1 MNSTKTRF
9 TLINPWVWKM
19 AWRDGR
25 HHVQRLFLFLLS
37 IVMGT
42 AALVAIQSMSD
53 NLKTDI
59 DEQAKTLLGADLVIS
74 NRQPFTDE
82 MQAFIDSLGGERSR
96 EITFASMIYFKKSNG
111 TRLIQVRAIEGEF
124 PYYGALET
132 TPPEASQSFRAGAKA
147 LADHGLMLQF
157 NAEAGDTI
165 TLGEKS
171 FVIEGRLL
179 KVPGESAAMQLV
191 SPPVYIPMKDVEA
204 TNLLK
209 RGSRVVHRVYFKF
222 NAGTDMIELS
232 EKIKGRLQQL
242 QLGFETVE
250 SRKATL
256 GKVFQ
261 DLYRYLNLVGFVA
274 LLLGCVGV
282 ASAVYVF
289 INQKIATIAVL
300 RCIGARARE
309 TFAIH
314 LIQVTAIALT
324 GSFLGAVLGSAIQIF
339 LPALLKDFVPVDVTP
354 HISWSSI
361 LTGVTVSLSMA
372 LLFALFPLINIRRI
386 SPLHTLRSDFNEN
399 ESRDILRILLLAI
412 IVVVVSLF
420 SGMQMGRWSY
430 GIGFTIAM
438 AVVFGLIILVAK
450 LMMRLVKVS
459 FPRSWS
465 YVWRQGLAN
474 LYRPHN
480 QTVMLML
487 SVGLGTFLISGL
499 YLMQDTLIKQVAVAD
514 SGKQPNL
521 VFFDIQNDQQQEAE
535 QLVHNMGAPV
545 LQKVPIVT
553 MRVAEIKGRTL
564 EDLRKDSTSNVP
576 RWLREFRCTY
586 RDSLTST
593 ETILQGRPGKPVVG
607 NDTIFISVEKGIADN
622 MRVTIGD
629 TIVFDVQGV
638 PMITVVGSIREV
650 NWRRVQPNFFVVF
663 PTGVLESAPQFW
675 VLVTRVASADQS
687 AALQQVMVK
696 RFPNI
701 SAVDL
706 ALILR
711 TVDEILDKISFV
723 IRFMALFSI
732 ITGLIV
738 LVGAVLT
745 SRFQRIQESVL
756 LRTLGAVRKQ
766 ITNIMGIEYLWLGTF
781 AASSGCV
788 LALLCNWALTV
799 FVFDFQYDP
808 SIAPV
813 AVVFFVIVAVT
824 VFLGMF
830 ITRDISRKPPLEV
843 LRREA

>member
-1 MNSTKTRF
+1 MFNS
-9 TLINPWVWKM
+9 WVWKM

-25 HHVQRLFLFLLS
+25 HHVQRLLLFLLS

-59 DEQAKTLLGADLVIS
+59 DDQAKTLLGADLVIS
-74 NRQPFTDE
+74 SRQSFSDE
-82 MQAFIDSLGGERSR
+82 MQAFLDSLGGERSR
-96 EITFASMIYFKKSNG
+96 EITFASMIYFKKTGG

-132 TPPEASQSFRAGAKA
+132 SPAEAAGEFRKGSKA
-147 LADHGLMLQF
+147 LVDHGLMLQF
-157 NAEAGDTI
+157 EAEAGDTI
-165 TLGEKS
+165 TLGDKS
-171 FVIEGRLL
+171 FLIEGRLL
-179 KVPGESAAMQLV
+179 KVPGESAATQLV
-191 SPPVYIPMKDVEA
+191 SPPVYIPMKDIEA
-204 TNLLK
+204 TNLFK
-209 RGSRVVHRVYFKF
+209 RGSRVVHRVYFRLD
-222 NAGTDMIELS
+222 AGTDMIALT
-232 EKIKGRLQQL
+232 EKIKPRLQQF
-242 QLGFETVE
+242 QLGFETVD
-250 SRKATL
+250 SRKAAL

-282 ASAVYVF
+282 ASAVHVF
-289 INQKIATIAVL
+289 INQKISTIAVL

-314 LIQVTAIALT
+314 LIQVTAIALI
-324 GSFLGAVLGSAIQIF
+324 GSLLGAMLGSAIQIF
-339 LPALLKDFVPVDVTP
+339 LPALLKDFVPVEVTP
-354 HISWSSI
+354 HISWNSI
-361 LTGVTVSLSMA
+361 FTGITVSLSMA
-372 LLFALFPLINIRRI
+372 LLFALFPLITIRRV
-386 SPLHTLRSDFNEN
+386 SPLHTLRSDYNEN
-399 ESRDILRILLLAI
+399 GSRDILRWFLLAI
-412 IVVVVSLF
+412 IVVIVSLF

-430 GIGFTIAM
+430 GIGFTGAM

-450 LMMRLVKVS
+450 LMMRFVKVS

-499 YLMQDTLIKQVAVAD
+499 YLMQDTLVKQIAVAD

-521 VFFDIQNDQQQEAE
+521 VFFDIQTDQQQEAE
-535 QLVHNMGAPV
+535 QMVRNLGAPV

-553 MRVAEIKGRTL
+553 MRIDAIKGRKL
-564 EDLRKDSTSNVP
+564 EDLRKDTTSNVP

-586 RDSLTST
+586 RDSLTNT
-593 ETILQGRPGKPVVG
+593 ETILQGRLGKPVAG

-622 MRVTIGD
+622 MSVTIGD

-663 PTGVLESAPQFW
+663 PTGVLEAAPQFW
-675 VLVTRVASADQS
+675 VLVTRAASADQS
-687 AALQQVMVK
+687 ASLQQAMVRK
-696 RFPNI
+696 FPNI

-711 TVDEILDKISFV
+711 TVDAILDKISFV

-738 LVGAVLT
+738 LVGAILT

-766 ITNIMGIEYLWLGTF
+766 ITRIMGIEYLWLGTF
-781 AASSGCV
+781 AALSGCV

-808 SIAPV
+808 AVMPV
-813 AVVFFVIVAVT
+813 AVVFVVIVVIT
-824 VFLGMF
+824 VLLGTF

-843 LRREA
+843 LRKEA

>member
-1 MNSTKTRF
+1 MNTKRSRF
-9 TLINPWVWKM
+9 ILFDPWVWKM

-25 HHVQRLFLFLLS
+25 HHIQRLFLFLLS

-59 DEQAKTLLGADLVIS
+59 DEQAKTLLGADLVLS
-74 NRQPFTDE
+74 NRQPFTGE
-82 MQAFIDSLGGERSR
+82 MEAFIDSLGGERSR
-96 EITFASMIYFKKSNG
+96 EITFASMIYFKKNNG
-111 TRLIQVRAIEGEF
+111 TRLIQVRAIEGTY
-124 PYYGALET
+124 PYYGSLET
-132 TPPEASQSFRAGAKA
+132 DPVPAGKEFRTGSKA
-147 LADHGLMLQF
+147 LAEHGLMLQF
-157 NAEAGDTI
+157 GAETGDTI
-165 TLGEKS
+165 TLGDRA

-179 KVPGESAAMQLV
+179 KVPGESAATLLV
-191 SPPVYIPMKDVEA
+191 SPPVYISMKDVES

-209 RGSRVVHRVYFKF
+209 RGSRVIHRVYFKF
-222 NAGTDMIELS
+222 GPYTDMDALMER
-232 EKIKGRLQQL
+232 IKPRLKEF
-242 QLGFETVE
+242 QLGYETIE
-250 SRKATL
+250 SRKAAL
-256 GKVFQ
+256 GKVFR

-289 INQKIATIAVL
+289 INQKISTIAVL

-324 GSFLGAVLGSAIQIF
+324 GSILGAALGSVIQIF
-339 LPALLKDFVPVDVTP
+339 LPGLLKEFVPVEVKP
-354 HISWSSI
+354 HISPISI
-361 LTGVTVSLSMA
+361 LTGVAVSLSMA
-372 LLFALFPLINIRRI
+372 LLFALMPLAAIRRI
-386 SPLHTLRSDFNEN
+386 SPLHTLRSDYNDN
-399 ESRDILRILLLAI
+399 GSRDIWRILILVFIVAI
-412 IVVVVSLF
+412 VSLF
-420 SGMQMGRWSY
+420 SGFQMGRWAY
-430 GIGFTIAM
+430 GIGFTLGM

-499 YLMQDTLIKQVAVAD
+499 YLMQDTLIKQIAVAD

-521 VFFDIQNDQQQEAE
+521 VFFDIQTDQQIEAE
-535 QLVHNMGAPV
+535 QMVRNMGAPV
-545 LQKVPIVT
+545 IQKVPIVT
-553 MRVAEIKGRTL
+553 MRVSGIKGRDL
-564 EDLRKDSTSNVP
+564 EEIRKDTTSRVP

-586 RDSLTST
+586 RDSLTDT
-593 ETILQGRPGKPVVG
+593 ETLLEGRMGRPVVG

-622 MRVTIGD
+622 MGVTVGD
-629 TIVFDVQGV
+629 SITFDVQGV
-638 PMITVVGSIREV
+638 PMIAVVGSIREV

-675 VLVTRVASADQS
+675 VLVTRVSSADQS
-687 AALQQVMVK
+687 ASLQQAMIRK
-696 RFPNI
+696 FPNI

-711 TVDEILDKISFV
+711 TVDAILEKISFV

-766 ITNIMGIEYLWLGTF
+766 ITQIMGIEYLWLGIF
-781 AASSGCV
+781 ASLSGCV
-788 LALLCNWALTV
+788 LALLCNWVLTV
-799 FVFDFQYDP
+799 FVFDFKYDP
-808 SIAPV
+808 DVLPV
-813 AVVFFVIVAVT
+813 AVVFVTIVAVT

-830 ITRDISRKPPLEV
+830 ITRDIAQKPPLEI
-843 LRREA
+843 LRKET

>member
-1 MNSTKTRF
+1 
-9 TLINPWVWKM
+9 M

-25 HHVQRLFLFLLS
+25 HHIQRLFLFLLS

-82 MQAFIDSLGGERSR
+82 MQNFLDSLGGKRSR
-96 EITFASMIYFKKSNG
+96 EINFASMIYFKKNNG
-111 TRLIQVRAIEGEF
+111 TRLIQVRAIEGDF

-132 TPPEASQSFRAGAKA
+132 APPEAADEFKKGSKA
-147 LADHGLMLQF
+147 LVDHGLMLQF
-157 NAEAGDTI
+157 EAEAGDTI

-171 FVIEGRLL
+171 FAIEGRLL
-179 KVPGESAAMQLV
+179 KVPGESAATQLV
-191 SPPVYIPMKDVEA
+191 SPPVYISMKDLEA
-204 TNLLK
+204 THLLK
-209 RGSRVVHRVYFKF
+209 RGSRVMHRVYFKF
-222 NAGTDMIELS
+222 DAGTNMSDMMD
-232 EKIKGRLQQL
+232 KIKPRLQQF
-242 QLGFETVE
+242 QLGYETVE
-250 SRKATL
+250 SRKASL

-289 INQKIATIAVL
+289 INQKISTIAVL
-300 RCIGARARE
+300 RCIGAKAKE

-314 LIQVTAIALT
+314 LIQVSAIALI
-324 GSFLGAVLGSAIQIF
+324 GSLLGAAVGSAIQIF
-339 LPALLKDFVPVDVTP
+339 LPGLLKDFVPVEVTP
-354 HISWSSI
+354 HLSWLSI
-361 LTGVTVSLSMA
+361 VTGVSVSLSMA
-372 LLFALFPLINIRRI
+372 LLFALFPLITIRKI
-386 SPLHTLRSDFNEN
+386 SPLRTLRSDYNDN
-399 ESRDILRILLLAI
+399 GARDYLRFVLI
-412 IVVVVSLF
+412 IVAILIVSF
-420 SGMQMGRWSY
+420 FAGMQIGSWSY

-438 AVVFGLIILVAK
+438 AVVFGFIILVAK

-499 YLMQDTLIKQVAVAD
+499 YLMQDTLIKQIAVAD

-521 VFFDIQNDQQQEAE
+521 VLFDIQSDQQHEAE
-535 QLVHNMGAPV
+535 QMVRNLGAPV
-545 LQKVPIVT
+545 IQKVPIVT
-553 MRVAEIKGRTL
+553 MRVAEIKGRKL
-564 EDLRKDSTSNVP
+564 EDLRKDTTSNVP

-586 RDSLTST
+586 RDSLTNT
-593 ETILQGRPGKPVVG
+593 ETILQGRLGKPFAG

-622 MRVTIGD
+622 MSVTIGD

-675 VLVTRVASADQS
+675 VLVTRVSSAGQS
-687 AALQQVMVK
+687 ASLQQAMVR

-711 TVDEILDKISFV
+711 TVDAILEKISFV

-766 ITNIMGIEYLWLGTF
+766 ITQIMGIEYLWLGIF
-781 AASSGCV
+781 AALSGCV

-808 SIAPV
+808 AVAPV
-813 AVVFFVIVAVT
+813 AVVFFMIVGVT
-824 VFLGMF
+824 VFLGMI

-843 LRREA
+843 LRKEA